1 LAGIPFTRRL
11 AILFV
16 AVGALVLAP
25 LALAPPAAAAEKN
38 QLRLIR
44 DTEVENIIRA
54 YAAPVFQTTGLDPS
68 TIKVHL
74 VNDSR
79 LNAFVA
85 GGLHMFINTGLLIRS
100 ESASQVI
107 GVIAHETGHIAG
119 GHLVRLRQSVKDAQ
133 VKSILTFLLGAAAG
147 ILAQDS
153 GAAIAVM
160 ALGAKAT
167 EGALLKFSRTQ
178 ENAADQFAVSALDDA
193 GISSRG
199 YMEFM
204 RILQGQEYLS
214 AERQDPYQ
222 RTHPI
227 TSSRVDFV
235 RNHIAGSR
243 FSDAELPPKFAVMHA
258 RMRAKL
264 AGFLDYPV
272 SVLARYD
279 SKDPGIEARYAR
291 AIALYKNSQVPRAI
305 TQIDRLIADYPSDP
319 YFQELK
325 GQVLFENGKI
335 APSVAAYRKSVR
347 LLPKAPL
354 LRAALGQALL
364 EMNQDGATAE
374 ALIHLK
380 EAVRRDAD
388 NPMSWRFLGVAYG
401 RKGDIGM
408 ASLALSES
416 GVLMGDIPLVRGQ
429 VKRAEKHLRRG
440 TPAWQRVQ
448 DIKILLAEADRRQRD
463 Y

>member
-1 LAGIPFTRRL
+1 MLFLA
-11 AILFV
+11 A
-16 AVGALVLAP
+16 GA
-25 LALAPPAAAAEKN
+25 LALAPVNAAATDDN

-54 YAAPVFQTTGLDPS
+54 FAAPVFQTTGLDPS
-68 TIKVHL
+68 AIKVHL
-74 VNDSR
+74 VNDMR

-85 GGLHMFINTGLLIRS
+85 GGMHMFINTGLLIRS
-100 ESASQVI
+100 AHAGQVI

-119 GHLVRLRQSVKDAQ
+119 GHLVRLRQTIKDAQ

-147 ILAQDS
+147 ILARDS
-153 GAAIAVM
+153 GAGLAVF

-167 EGALLKFSRTQ
+167 EGSLLKFSRTQ
-178 ENAADQFAVSALDDA
+178 ESAADQFAVSALDQA

-204 RILQGQEYLS
+204 QLLQGQEFL
-214 AERQDPYQ
+214 ATGRQDPYQ

-235 RNHIAGSR
+235 RNHIANSR
-243 FSDAELPPKFAVMHA
+243 YSDAKLPPKFAVMHA

-264 AGFLDYPV
+264 AGFLDYPMR
-272 SVLARYD
+272 VLARYD

-291 AIALYKNSQVPRAI
+291 AIALYKNSQVPSAI
-305 TQIDRLIADYPSDP
+305 KQIDRLIDDDPSDP
-319 YFQELK
+319 YFHELK

-335 APSVAAYRKSVR
+335 APSIAAYRESVR
-347 LLPKAPL
+347 LLPNAPL

-364 EMNQDGATAE
+364 ELEQGSATAE
-374 ALIHLK
+374 ALVHLK
-380 EAVRRDAD
+380 EAVRRDSN
-388 NPMSWRFLGVAYG
+388 NPTAWRFLGVAYG
-401 RKGDIGM
+401 RGGDIGM

-416 GVLMGDIPLVRGQ
+416 GILLGDLPLTRGQ
-429 VKRAEKHLRRG
+429 VRRAERHLAKG
-440 TPAWQRVQ
+440 TPAWQRLQ
-448 DIKILLAEADRRQRD
+448 DIKRSLESATRRQQNQ
-463 Y
+463 